1 MTHSTTSM
9 APENESV
16 APLFVQQYRTQD
28 IANYRKT
35 LRAVVEI
42 CNQVLSN
49 HGISHAT
56 EFRLKEPASLENKI
70 AKFERERGFVYQTIE
85 DINKDIIDLAG
96 VCILVHIPS
105 TRKKASELLH
115 DAFVVKKTVLH
126 PKQGPIEGTYYWP
139 GSYTATHIHASLKT
153 EDLHDRGLQPT
164 DAKPVEIQVSTTEQ
178 RGWANLEHAILYK
191 PKEKPKLAQRH
202 KLEIMRRMVDVSESI
217 HQQIEEE
224 QAYQAA
230 KENRSLRSVD
240 DVGCVL
246 QKWLEEQ
253 HSAWFQGRT
262 AGSCTSLFNFLKSR
276 NMNTRGELRQI
287 LEASFGS
294 DSEALYSR
302 LASEYP
308 ADSLTLV
315 IFIMDGLLL
324 TDGGS
329 DVDFVTGDHH
339 QIHVYKLQAM
349 MSTFV
354 WLEKFFTPDLLWQ
367 RVFAAQNQ
375 ESLRDSL
382 VWLNSAR
389 LKLFFDGDQ
398 LEKHD
403 IAILDYLWGWFECQK
418 DRKIRFAFAISR
430 NGMFK
435 DRKESRKVIQQLIEG
450 LMN

>member
-1 MTHSTTSM
+1 MTRNTTSM
-9 APENESV
+9 ALQNESV
-16 APLFVQQYRTQD
+16 AHLFVQQYITQD
-28 IANYRKT
+28 IASYRKT
-35 LRAVVEI
+35 LHAVEEI
-42 CNQVLSN
+42 CKQVLSN

-56 EFRLKEPASLENKI
+56 ESRLKEPASLENKI
-70 AKFERERGFVYQTIE
+70 AKFERERGSIYQTIE

-96 VCILVHIPS
+96 LCILVHIPS

-115 DAFVVKKTVLH
+115 EAFVVKKMFDH
-126 PKQGPIEGTYYWP
+126 PKQGKIEGTYHKP
-139 GSYTATHIHASLKT
+139 GGYVATHLHVSLKT
-153 EDLHDRGLQPT
+153 EDLHDPGLQPSDT
-164 DAKPVEIQVSTTEQ
+164 NRVEIQVSAIQQ
-178 RGWANLEHAILYK
+178 RGWATLEHDIVYK
-191 PKEKPKLAQRH
+191 PKEKPKLGQLH
-202 KLEIMRRMVDVSESI
+202 KLEMMRRIVDVNESI

-246 QKWLEEQ
+246 QKWLEEH
-253 HSAWFQGRT
+253 HSAWFQDRT
-262 AGSCTSLFNFLKSR
+262 AGSCTSLFSFLKLR

-294 DSEALYSR
+294 DSEILYSR

-315 IFIMDGLLL
+315 IFIMDRLLL
-324 TDGGS
+324 TDGGN
-329 DVDFVTGDHH
+329 DVDLVTADHH

-354 WLEKFFTPDLLWQ
+354 WLERFFTPDLLWQ

-375 ESLRDSL
+375 KSLRDSL

-389 LKLFFDGDQ
+389 LKLFFDGDL

-403 IAILDYLWGWFECQK
+403 IVILDYLWDWFERQK
-418 DRKIRFAFAISR
+418 DRKIRLAFAISR

-435 DRKESRKVIQQLIEG
+435 DRKEARKVIQQLIQG